1 MEKETRAS
9 TTRDRVVYVLVG
21 ALGLLW
27 LYSGFVYYLKHPA
40 ISTFVGILN
49 IFGIGLAA
57 LAVLLAVSYFTSNDT
72 AIRGWLVTLWSV
84 ASLAFNVLRGVYEG
98 QKDDAGKWI
107 LLGTI
112 VLMLVIAILY
122 LSLHQLSL
130 RKNRKNKMEIDS

>member
-1 MEKETRAS
+1 MEKGTRAS
-9 TTRDRVVYVLVG
+9 TTRDRAVHVLVG
-21 ALGLLW
+21 ALGLSW

-40 ISTFVGILN
+40 ISSFVGILN

-57 LAVLLAVSYFTSNDT
+57 LAVLIAVSYFTSNDT
-72 AIRGWLVTLWSV
+72 VIRGWLVALWAV
-84 ASLAFNVLRGVYEG
+84 ASLAFNVLRIVYEG

-130 RKNRKNKMEIDS
+130 RKTRRTRWR

>member
-27 LYSGFVYYLKHPA
+27 LYSGFVYYLEHPA